1 MNHIY
6 MFGHEDYITLIR
18 NLNDIISIKEEKIDE
33 LDEAGCDALEKIEDM
48 TFQQQLMEIQIDGYV
63 AEIKEL
69 KKQLAKSAK
78 VTKAP
83 KVAKVTK
90 EPDLPIV
97 KSIKMVR
104 GLPKKVATE
113 APAKRKPGR
122 PKKSV

>member
-1 MNHIY
+1 
-6 MFGHEDYITLIR
+6 MFGHEDYIALIR
-18 NLNDIISIKEEKIDE
+18 NLNDIISIKEEKIGE

-48 TFQQQLMEIQIDGYV
+48 TFQQELMEIKIDGYV

-83 KVAKVTK
+83 KVAK
-90 EPDLPIV
+90 EPGLPIV

-122 PKKSV
+122 PKKVVV